1 MMIKA
6 EYVNPFLEAAALVFK
21 DMLGVELMRGKT
33 VIKES
38 PVPTNEIAIILG
50 ITGKVTGQVIYSMNM
65 ETAVK
70 VVEKLMPGIDEETIK
85 SEYRDILGE
94 VGNMITGNAINIFL
108 QNHEDLDVTV
118 PQVIDTRSNPLSNV
132 KKNVTIGLNL
142 YSQMGMLEVNIAFN

>member
-21 DMLGVELMRGKT
+21 DMLGVELTRGRT
-33 VIKES
+33 AIKEN
-38 PVPTNEIAIILG
+38 PNPTNEIAIILG
-50 ITGKVTGQVIYSMNM
+50 ITGKVTGQVVYSMNL
-65 ETAVK
+65 ETALKIVD
-70 VVEKLMPGIDEETIK
+70 KLMPGMDKETLMN
-85 SEYRDILGE
+85 EYKDVLGE

-108 QNHEDLDVTV
+108 KNHEDLDVTV
-118 PQVIDTRSNPLSNV
+118 PQVVDTREKALTEL